1 MGAQTLV
8 KRVALIREN
17 AHLREQQLLLYARLQ
32 KLPALESE
40 VIRLQELL
48 KSSSHLPREKS

>member
-32 KLPALESE
+32 KLSALESK
-40 VIRLQELL
+40 VIRLRELL

>member
-32 KLPALESE
+32 KLSALKSE
-40 VIRLQELL
+40 VIRLRELL

>member
-32 KLPALESE
+32 KLSALESE

-48 KSSSHLPREKS
+48 KSSSHLPPG

>member
-17 AHLREQQLLLYARLQ
+17 AHSREQQLLLYARLQ
-32 KLPALESE
+32 KLSALKSE
-40 VIRLQELL
+40 VIRLRELL

>member
-17 AHLREQQLLLYARLQ
+17 AHFREQQLLLYARLQ
-32 KLPALESE
+32 KLSALKSE
-40 VIRLQELL
+40 VIRLRELL